1 MLAKF
6 SVKKPMTIV
15 VAVILIIILGV
26 MSFLN
31 TGVDLLPEIELPYVI
46 VMTTYPGAAP
56 ESVETDITKPLESSL
71 GLVSGL
77 KNISSVSSENV
88 SMVFLEFD
96 QEINID
102 SVMVELS
109 SLVDAAAAS
118 FPDSA
123 AAPTMLRL
131 NPSMLPVMMMTADM
145 DGMTDIEFSEY
156 VEDQIIPAFERLEG
170 VASVEAMGLVT
181 QQVEL
186 QWKEDAIEHYN
197 DLILNEIDSA
207 LAEGKRELDKA
218 RAELDQAKTELA
230 DKQEELYH
238 ELGEAS
244 SQLEDGRLQL
254 QLGLNQLAT
263 APEELQAQRE
273 ELVQS
278 RASLVAML
286 DMFDAAEQIEDGLTQ
301 LEEAITQM
309 NAVSDE
315 LSAQFGSPA
324 AAVRTLENQQAALD
338 SAYQSYQSALATST
352 GEQISAAAA
361 ALATQLQTS
370 ATLLGQLATVLPGDG
385 SSSGSFDPSLLQDV
399 EQAYTLLSGFSSQT
413 IAGLNELI
421 AGQREAEAA
430 YSELKIQQS
439 KLEMAMSMAG
449 GMSKSEVE
457 DAIDQIDEG
466 IIAIDKALLV
476 DLPEQQQQLEE
487 QKAQLDNSATEL
499 EIGKMSLSTELSSAS
514 VQLAIGESQLDA
526 AYDEFAKQQ
535 DEAFKNAGLQGAL
548 TPELLAT
555 ILGAEH
561 FSMPAGYIQDGEEQI
576 LLKVGDKFLTL
587 DELADFTIMN
597 VDIEGVGEIKVSDI
611 TEVTLSDTSGEYYAL
626 VNGNPGLIISIQ
638 KQSIY
643 STVEV
648 ADSINATMEQL
659 MAENEGLHLNAIS
672 DQGYY
677 IHVAINSV
685 LNNLLLGAILAIVIL
700 AIFLRSIRP
709 TLIIAFSIPISLLFA
724 LTLMY
729 FSGVTI
735 NMISLAGLALGVG
748 MLVDNSIVVIEN
760 IFRLRAEGKSAAT
773 AAVLGAK
780 QVTGAIAASTLTTV
794 CVFLP
799 VLFTHGITR
808 QIFADM
814 GLTVGYSLFASL
826 LVALTLIPAAASNV
840 LTKEPPAS
848 KLQQKMV
855 DKYLKLLKRN
865 LQHKWVVFAIAGAV
879 VVIAG
884 VSIASMGTSLM
895 PSVDYGQLAITLTA
909 EDEDASESE
918 VQALATETMQRIMD
932 NVEGLDIV
940 AALENS
946 GGTMSMLNTSSDSK
960 AISMYVL
967 MDPDSGVSGAA
978 AQKEIEQLTA
988 DLPVVLEISGA
999 GADMS
1004 MIGASGI
1011 QIQIK
1016 GEETDALRTAA
1027 AEVAQLMAGI
1037 EGLTDIESGLDD
1049 SSPELRVTVDKN
1061 KAMEYNLTV
1070 AQVYQ
1075 ALAAE
1080 INSEQQVMQITLEDK
1095 QYPVIIAS
1103 DPEHQLS
1110 RKSLA
1115 DFSFEVET
1123 TDISRGKTES
1133 HTIYLSQI
1141 ATIQEADSP
1150 TAINRL
1156 NQSRVHSV
1164 TAAVDD
1170 EHNIGLVSQELE
1182 AALASYQ
1189 PPTGCS
1195 IEIEGENVQIQDAMQ
1210 DLITMI
1216 LLAAALIYLIMVA
1229 QFQSLLLPFIVIF
1242 TIPLAFSGGLLT
1254 LVLCG
1259 MEVSVIA
1266 MIGMLVLSG
1275 IIVNNGIVYVDC
1287 VNQLRLSGMEKHE
1300 AMIEAGRRRLRPIL
1314 MTALTTICSMF
1325 AMVFSQEMGSEMI
1338 RPMAIVATGG
1348 LIYATVLTLFL
1359 VPALYDIFQRK
1370 AVKAVVVE
1378 DGEIEEHE

>member
-56 ESVETDITKPLESSL
+56 ESVETDITKPLELSL

-156 VEDQIIPAFERLEG
+156 VGNQIIPAFERLEG

-197 DLILNEIDSA
+197 NLILNEIDST

-218 RAELDQAKTELA
+218 RAELEQAKTELA

-254 QLGLNQLAT
+254 QLGLNQLAA

-286 DMFDAAEQIEDGLTQ
+286 DMFDAATQIEDGLTQ
-301 LEEAITQM
+301 LEEAIDQM

-315 LSAQFGSPA
+315 LSAQFGSPE
-324 AAVRTLENQQAALD
+324 AAVRALENQQAALD
-338 SAYQSYQSALATST
+338 SAYQSYQSALAT
-352 GEQISAAAA
+352 GVEGQIATAYA
-361 ALATQLQTS
+361 ALVTQLQAS

-385 SSSGSFDPSLLQDV
+385 SNSGSFAPSLLQDV
-399 EQAYTLLSGFSSQT
+399 ELAYSLVSSLSSQT
-413 IAGLNELI
+413 IAGLNEFI

-430 YSELKIQQS
+430 YSDLKIQQS

-449 GMSKSEVE
+449 GMNKSEVE

-476 DLPEQQQQLEE
+476 DLPEQQQRLEE
-487 QKAQLDNSATEL
+487 QKAQLDDSATEL
-499 EIGKMSLSTELSSAS
+499 EIGKMWLSTELSSAS

-526 AYDEFAKQQ
+526 AYEEFAKQQ
-535 DEAFKNAGLQGAL
+535 DEAFKNAGLHGAL

-597 VDIEGVGEIKVSDI
+597 VDIEGVGEIKVNDV
-611 TEVTLSDTSGEYYAL
+611 TEVTLNDTSGEYYSL
-626 VNGNPGLIISIQ
+626 VNGNPWLIISIQ

-648 ADSINATMEQL
+648 ADSINTTMERL
-659 MAENEGLHLNAIS
+659 MEENEGLHLNAIS

-685 LNNLLLGAILAIVIL
+685 LNNLLLGAILAIIIL

-773 AAVLGAK
+773 AAVMGAK

-814 GLTVGYSLFASL
+814 GLTVGYSLFTSL
-826 LVALTLIPAAASNV
+826 LVALTMIPAASSNI
-840 LTKEPPAS
+840 LRKEPPSS

-855 DKYLKLLKRN
+855 DKYLQLLKRN
-865 LQHKWVVFAIAGAV
+865 LQHKWVVFAIAVAV

-909 EDEDASESE
+909 EDEEASESE

-940 AALENS
+940 AALENG
-946 GGTMSMLNTSSDSK
+946 GGTMGMLNTSSDSK
-960 AISMYVL
+960 AISMYGL
-967 MDPDSGVSGAA
+967 MDPDSGISGAE
-978 AQKEIEQLTA
+978 AQKKIEQLTV

-1004 MIGASGI
+1004 MIGSSGI
-1011 QIQIK
+1011 EIQIK
-1016 GEETDALRTAA
+1016 GEETDAMRTAA
-1027 AEVAQLMAGI
+1027 EEVAQLMAGI
-1037 EGLTDIESGLDD
+1037 EGLTNIESGLDD

-1075 ALAAE
+1075 ALAAD
-1080 INSEQQVMQITLEDK
+1080 INSEQEVMQIMLEDK

-1110 RKSLA
+1110 RESLA

-1123 TDISRGKTES
+1123 TDISNGQTES
-1133 HTIYLSQI
+1133 HTVYLSQI
-1141 ATIQEADSP
+1141 ATIQEVDSP

-1170 EHNIGLVSQELE
+1170 EHNIGLVSPDLE

-1189 PPTGCS
+1189 PPAGCS
-1195 IEIEGENVQIQDAMQ
+1195 IEIEGENVQIQDAMK
-1210 DLITMI
+1210 DLITML

-1229 QFQSLLLPFIVIF
+1229 QFQSLLLPFIIIF

-1259 MEVSVIA
+1259 MEVSIIA

-1348 LIYATVLTLFL
+1348 LIYATILTLFL
-1359 VPALYDIFQRK
+1359 VPALYDLFQRR
-1370 AVKAVVVE
+1370 AVKTVVVE
-1378 DGEIEEHE
+1378 DGEIEEYE